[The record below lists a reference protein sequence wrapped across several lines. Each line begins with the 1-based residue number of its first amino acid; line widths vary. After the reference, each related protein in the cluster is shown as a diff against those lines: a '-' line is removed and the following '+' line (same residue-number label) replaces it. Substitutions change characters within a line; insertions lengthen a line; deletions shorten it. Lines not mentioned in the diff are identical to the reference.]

1 MSTPEPSY
9 REIPLTQGQVA
20 IVDAADFEWLN
31 QHKWWAQYDPH
42 TQGYYANTQ
51 IKLASKYWPHY
62 SMHRMILGLERGDTR
77 EGDHWNGN
85 SLDNRRSNLR
95 ITDNHGNG
103 RNQRKNSRNTSGFKG
118 VQWRK
123 DRSRWLAVI
132 RVNGK
137 LIYLGMRNTP
147 EEAYALYCEASKAYH
162 GEFGRVA

>member
-31 QHKWWAQYDPH
+31 QHKWWAQYDTH